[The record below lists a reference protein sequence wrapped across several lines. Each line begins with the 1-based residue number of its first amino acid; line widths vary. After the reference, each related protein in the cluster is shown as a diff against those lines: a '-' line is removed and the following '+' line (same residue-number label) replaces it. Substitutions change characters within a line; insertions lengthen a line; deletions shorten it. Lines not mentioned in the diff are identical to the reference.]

1 MSKYT
6 AVKARAE
13 FAEITN
19 RAAYGKERIIVTRKG
34 KDIIAIV
41 PIEDVKLLEE
51 LENKIDIEDARE
63 ALKRNEFIPWEIVK
77 KKRRR

>member
-6 AVKARAE
+6 SAAARAE

-51 LENKIDIEDARE
+51 IEDRMDIEDARE
-63 ALKRNEFIPWEIVK
+63 ALKEKETIPWEIVK
-77 KKRRR
+77 KERKR

>member
-51 LENKIDIEDARE
+51 LENRIDIDDARK
-63 ALKRNEFIPWEIVK
+63 ALKKNKFIPLETVK
-77 KKRRR
+77 KERKR

>member
-41 PIEDVKLLEE
+41 PIEDIELLEA
-51 LENKIDIEDARE
+51 LEDRMDIEEARK
-63 ALKRNEFIPWEIVK
+63 ALKEKETVPWEIVK
-77 KKRRR
+77 KERKR